1 MHVNKWYCNSGGA
14 KKIEQT
20 LSKKLCIWSEVLWD
34 ICMLHITFPDDW
46 HSSYLPEDST
56 FPFPWASSL
65 KNPGPT
71 AVAPSTKV
79 SILQIDS
86 GKRKSENF
94 DARTLHS
101 GTWRFDAYVDRYP
114 SLHDLLKNL
123 DKSFPGKVR
132 FQLPQLD
139 ALSGSVLRHCINFID
154 GLIDS
159 LSPVMF
165 KVGFTHN
172 PLWRWGNAMY
182 GYGKSNEKWSEM
194 VVIYLAPEAH
204 SPTMLEAA
212 LIEKYKGASMK
223 L

>member
-1 MHVNKWYCNSGGA
+1 MHVNKSVVLQFWWCQNNF
-14 KKIEQT
+14 EQT
-20 LSKKLCIWSEVLWD
+20 CSNKMLWD
-34 ICMLHITFPDDW
+34 ICMLYLFTDDW
-46 HSSYLPEDST
+46 VILPEDST

-65 KNPGPT
+65 KNLGPT
-71 AVAPSTKV
+71 AVAPSEKV

-86 GKRKSENF
+86 GKRKSENSYT
-94 DARTLHS
+94 RTLHS
-101 GTWRFDAYVDRYP
+101 GTRRCDAYVERYP
-114 SLHDLLKNL
+114 SLHDLQNKL
-123 DKSFPGKVR
+123 DKSFPGKIR

-165 KVGFTHN
+165 KVGFTHS

-204 SPTMLEAA
+204 SPAMLEAA
-212 LIEKYKGASMK
+212 LIEKYKGAWMK
-223 L
+223 

>member
-1 MHVNKWYCNSGGA
+1 MKWSALGYMHAAHYISWRLTLVIFARGFNLSISLGKFTEEPWSHCSGPFN
-14 KKIEQT
+14 E
-20 LSKKLCIWSEVLWD
+20 S
-34 ICMLHITFPDDW
+34 LH
-46 HSSYLPEDST
+46 
-56 FPFPWASSL
+56 
-65 KNPGPT
+65 
-71 AVAPSTKV
+71 
-79 SILQIDS
+79 LQIDS

-101 GTWRFDAYVDRYP
+101 GTGRFDAYVDRYP
-114 SLHDLLKNL
+114 SLHDLQNNL